1 MRSNF
6 GGIFSCVGRGGSM
19 VSRRVPS
26 LIKSIVLAI
35 AFLTFGAGVGAP
47 GNDLHAEECLSAPDS
62 PSPQGTHWRYRL
74 DWPTQRK
81 CWYLGAPARS
91 LRRVAAVTATPVP
104 FEHQEDCL
112 SAPDSPS
119 PQGTHWRYR
128 LDWPTQR
135 KCWYLGAPA
144 RSLRRAAAA
153 VPTTPVLL
161 GRRHAVDVPP
171 KSVGS
176 ADAASPSSHV
186 DTLPIDPPTSDGI
199 TGRRGRLLQ
208 QSVPEDISSPAPI
221 GTPVLQLSTLSQ
233 SGDEVG
239 GQVLAPTTWP
249 DPVPAGAAVQAQ
261 NPIAIPTDIPADSAS
276 FDARLTHNAGNSMA
290 TILAILA
297 LLLAALCVVAK
308 NGAARRGPTIVDQRK
323 LDEQRQHDRR
333 DGQGQRGFIDEGQ
346 LLVSALRDC
355 GLVRNDNVPYET
367 AFEILKR
374 KDKLA
379 RLHQDLDRLL
389 QSPTTA

>member
-1 MRSNF
+1 
-6 GGIFSCVGRGGSM
+6 M

-26 LIKSIVLAI
+26 LSKSIVLAI
-35 AFLTFGAGVGAP
+35 SFLTLGAGVGAP
-47 GNDLHAEECLSAPDS
+47 GNSLHAEECLSASDS

-91 LRRVAAVTATPVP
+91 LRRAAAATATPVP
-104 FEHQEDCL
+104 FEHQEECL

-153 VPTTPVLL
+153 APATPVLF
-161 GRRHAVDVPP
+161 GRRHSVDVPP
-171 KSVGS
+171 KSVNP

-186 DTLPIDPPTSDGI
+186 DMLPIDPPTSEGI
-199 TGRRGRLLQ
+199 TARGGRLLQ
-208 QSVPEDISSPAPI
+208 QSVPEDISAPGPI
-221 GTPVLQLSTLSQ
+221 GTPVPQASTLSQ
-233 SGDEVG
+233 SGNEVG
-239 GQVLAPTTWP
+239 GPVLAPTTWP
-249 DPVPAGAAVQAQ
+249 DPVPTGAAVQAQ
-261 NPIAIPTDIPADSAS
+261 NPIANPTNIPAVDSAS
-276 FDARLTHNAGNSMA
+276 FDVRIPHNAGNSMA
-290 TILAILA
+290 TILVILA
-297 LLLAALCVVAK
+297 LVLAALCVVAK
-308 NGAARRGPTIVDQRK
+308 NGAARRAPTIIDQREP
-323 LDEQRQHDRR
+323 DDQRPDDWR
-333 DGQGQRGFIDEGQ
+333 DGQGQRGSIDEGQ
-346 LLVSALRDC
+346 LLVSALSDC
-355 GLVRNDNVPYET
+355 GLVRNDDVPFET
-367 AFEILKR
+367 AFEIRKR

-379 RLHQDLDRLL
+379 RLHQNLDRLL

>member
-1 MRSNF
+1 MRP
-6 GGIFSCVGRGGSM
+6 R
-19 VSRRVPS
+19 P
-26 LIKSIVLAI
+26 
-35 AFLTFGAGVGAP
+35 
-47 GNDLHAEECLSAPDS
+47 H
-62 PSPQGTHWRYRL
+62 
-74 DWPTQRK
+74 
-81 CWYLGAPARS
+81 
-91 LRRVAAVTATPVP
+91 
-104 FEHQEDCL
+104 
-112 SAPDSPS
+112 
-119 PQGTHWRYR
+119 
-128 LDWPTQR
+128 
-135 KCWYLGAPA
+135 
-144 RSLRRAAAA
+144 
-153 VPTTPVLL
+153 
-161 GRRHAVDVPP
+161 
-171 KSVGS
+171 
-176 ADAASPSSHV
+176 
-186 DTLPIDPPTSDGI
+186 PTSI
-199 TGRRGRLLQ
+199 RFRSTHRPQMESPERRGRLLQ

-233 SGDEVG
+233 SADEVG

-261 NPIAIPTDIPADSAS
+261 NPIAIPTDIPADLAS

-308 NGAARRGPTIVDQRK
+308 NGAARRAPTIVDQRE
-323 LDEQRQHDRR
+323 LDEQRQDDRR
-333 DGQGQRGFIDEGQ
+333 GGQGQRGFIDEGQ

-355 GLVRNDNVPYET
+355 GLVRNDNVPFET